1 MEQNQFTAE
10 CTNTDDKLSEHVRI
24 CQSAD
29 FSSLQ
34 EFSHKVL
41 LLSHLSPT
49 RVPLLR
55 LIWLDVVF
63 KLSVAPTC
71 SCWVLRSILVT
82 SFCQR
87 QHVWFIS
94 SSVNHET
101 SVCLAVR
108 GHRASSSSP
117 HWSLPLGQCLPS
129 SNTHRSIGVR
139 LSLVV
144 GSLHNSRSL
153 CRWGM
158 IPSEGGG
165 VQGKVSTGGVVEG
178 KLIGNESI
186 RISACTSPV
195 RLSLSA
201 SFFYF
206 LLSKYDRNCKI
217 SK

>member
-10 CTNTDDKLSEHVRI
+10 CTNTDDKLSKHVRI

-108 GHRASSSSP
+108 GHRASSRRNFEVTSTLESA
-117 HWSLPLGQCLPS
+117 
-129 SNTHRSIGVR
+129 
-139 LSLVV
+139 
-144 GSLHNSRSL
+144 SRSMFAL
-153 CRWGM
+153 LKHTQIYRSQVEFGRR
-158 IPSEGGG
+158 
-165 VQGKVSTGGVVEG
+165 VV
-178 KLIGNESI
+178 
-186 RISACTSPV
+186 AQ
-195 RLSLSA
+195 
-201 SFFYF
+201 
-206 LLSKYDRNCKI
+206 
-217 SK
+217 